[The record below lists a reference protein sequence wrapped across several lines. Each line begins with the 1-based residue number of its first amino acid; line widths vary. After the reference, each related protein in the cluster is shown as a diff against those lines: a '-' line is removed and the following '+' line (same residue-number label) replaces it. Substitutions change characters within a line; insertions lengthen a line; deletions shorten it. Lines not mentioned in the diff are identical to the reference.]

1 MGQDQAGAEQ
11 EVEELFKEFG
21 PFEVNPKDIQR
32 VKDAEKVARKRATNK
47 GGEERDVG
55 CRNETRERSGSRVP
69 G

>member
-47 GGEERDVG
+47 GGRKG
-55 CRNETRERSGSRVP
+55 T
-69 G
+69 